1 MLFKRIHRTALRGSQ
16 DALTGFTGML
26 TLQSAQNGLQ
36 SLSGALQAPL
46 AAAAE
51 ILEHQIATY
60 ARCIADE

>member
-46 AAAAE
+46 TTAAE
-51 ILEHQIATY
+51 ISEHQIATY

>member
-1 MLFKRIHRTALRGSQ
+1 MLFKRIHRTALKAAQ

-46 AAAAE
+46 TPAAE
-51 ILEHQIATY
+51 ISEHQIATY